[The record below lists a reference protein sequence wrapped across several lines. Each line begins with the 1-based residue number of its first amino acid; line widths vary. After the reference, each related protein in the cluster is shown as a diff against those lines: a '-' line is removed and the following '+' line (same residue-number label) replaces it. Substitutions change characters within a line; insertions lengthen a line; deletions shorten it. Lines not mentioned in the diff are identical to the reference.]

1 MKISDGVLV
10 FLVVILFASM
20 AASTMDVAAE
30 DLGVNLAKR
39 VSKVKISRRM
49 EQDYMHNNLTVFFS
63 CLISSR
69 NTSILGFLKQ
79 SALVPVNTDAPRQ
92 PTRSL
97 ACSFVSNAASSAGV
111 CLQGPM
117 HTRRQKELSI
127 QNEMMEPELCTSSI
141 DLGTEIREPVS
152 LPSGIGS

>member
-10 FLVVILFASM
+10 FLVLILFASM

-49 EQDYMHNNLTVFFS
+49 EQDYMHNNLTLFFS

-79 SALVPVNTDAPRQ
+79 SALVPANTDAPRQ

-117 HTRRQKELSI
+117 LTRRYAHVTITGRPREGGPSALEDSI
-127 QNEMMEPELCTSSI
+127 
-141 DLGTEIREPVS
+141 
-152 LPSGIGS
+152 